1 MQRLKRR
8 YRPDSVA
15 WVQHGNRGCPMPWAL
30 PLPQKQM
37 FVAENSRTEL
47 VLRTV
52 DGRKNSEPSLEHRLQ
67 GERND

>member
-1 MQRLKRR
+1 
-8 YRPDSVA
+8 
-15 WVQHGNRGCPMPWAL
+15 MPWAL
-30 PLPQKQM
+30 PPPQKQM